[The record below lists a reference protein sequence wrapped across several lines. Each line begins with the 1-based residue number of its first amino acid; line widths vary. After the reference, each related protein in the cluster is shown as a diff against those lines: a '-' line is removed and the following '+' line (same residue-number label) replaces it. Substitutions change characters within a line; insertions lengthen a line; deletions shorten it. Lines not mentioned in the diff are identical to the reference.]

1 MLIRKLGLMAR
12 LRKEADEHDSEA
24 SGGEELIDDDQDVDP
39 ENPDGDAEE
48 GGDSGEETEELAV
61 TFEGVEPEEEEE
73 KDESLVTQLR
83 KIAREKTKR
92 LKELERELGL
102 VKNGGKLDELGP
114 EPTIENPTGNPA
126 DEYDTEKF
134 KQAYSAWIKKKAEHE
149 KRAEAQKNQE
159 RQAQEQWNSRLAEYG
174 KQKSSIRVA
183 DYDEA
188 ESEVTNILS
197 EAQQSVLV
205 KAAKNSALMV
215 YGLGKNRKLLEELSK
230 KTDLVEF
237 TWAAAQLEMKMQSNK
252 KPSVPPPEKTV
263 SGGRGAPA
271 GGRNLDSLKEK
282 AGKSGD
288 WTEYLAAKRKAKA

>member
-1 MLIRKLGLMAR
+1 MEDQEPQI
-12 LRKEADEHDSEA
+12 EDEIPEDED
-24 SGGEELIDDDQDVDP
+24 IDP
-39 ENPDGDAEE
+39 ESPDGEAEE
-48 GGDSGEETEELAV
+48 STEEAEELAV
-61 TFEGVEPEEEEE
+61 TFEGVEAEEEEE
-73 KDESLVTQLR
+73 KGESWVTQLR
-83 KIAREKTKR
+83 KNDREKTKR
-92 LKELERELGL
+92 LKELERELEM
-102 VKNGGKLDELGP
+102 VKSGGKLDELGP

-149 KRAEAQKNQE
+149 KRAEAQKSQE
-159 RQAQEQWNSRLAEYG
+159 RQAQEQWNTKLAEYG

-183 DYDEA
+183 DYEEA

-271 GGRNLDSLKEK
+271 GGRNIDSLKEK
-282 AGKSGD
+282 ADKSRD
-288 WTEYLAAKRKAKA
+288 YTEYLAAKRKAKA

>member
-1 MLIRKLGLMAR
+1 MEDQEPVEQI
-12 LRKEADEHDSEA
+12 EDESPEDED
-24 SGGEELIDDDQDVDP
+24 IDP
-39 ENPDGDAEE
+39 ESPDGEAEE
-48 GGDSGEETEELAV
+48 SAEEAEELAV
-61 TFEGVEPEEEEE
+61 TFEGVEAEEEEE
-73 KDESLVTQLR
+73 KGESWVTQLR
-83 KIAREKTKR
+83 KNDREKTKR
-92 LKELERELGL
+92 LKELERELEM
-102 VKNGGKLDELGP
+102 VKSGGKLDELGP

-149 KRAEAQKNQE
+149 KRAEAQKSQE
-159 RQAQEQWNSRLAEYG
+159 RQAQEQWNTKLAEYG

-183 DYDEA
+183 DYEEA
-188 ESEVTNILS
+188 ESEVTTILS

-215 YGLGKNRKLLEELSK
+215 YGLGKNRKLLEELAK

-263 SGGRGAPA
+263 SGGRAAPV
-271 GGRNLDSLKEK
+271 GGRNLDSLKAK
-282 AGKSGD
+282 ADKSGD

>member
-1 MLIRKLGLMAR
+1 MEDQEPVEQI
-12 LRKEADEHDSEA
+12 EDEIPEDED
-24 SGGEELIDDDQDVDP
+24 IDP
-39 ENPDGDAEE
+39 ESPDGEAEE
-48 GGDSGEETEELAV
+48 STEEAEELAV
-61 TFEGVEPEEEEE
+61 TFEGVDAEEEEE
-73 KDESLVTQLR
+73 KGESWVTQLR
-83 KIAREKTKR
+83 KNDREKTKR
-92 LKELERELGL
+92 LKELERELEM
-102 VKNGGKLDELGP
+102 VKSGGKLDELGQ

-159 RQAQEQWNSRLAEYG
+159 RQAQEQWNARLAEYG

-183 DYDEA
+183 DYEEA
-188 ESEVTNILS
+188 ESEVTTILS

-215 YGLGKNRKLLEELSK
+215 YGLGKNRKLLEELAK

-263 SGGRGAPA
+263 SGGRAAPT
-271 GGRNLDSLKEK
+271 GGRNLDSLKAK
-282 AGKSGD
+282 ADKSGD